1 MPNFK
6 KYYTINALPEE
17 VYAALTNAATLQ
29 LWTGTP
35 AIMDETVGNNFSLW
49 EGTIEGKNLAFE
61 KGKMIQQQWFFGDE
75 ELEENPDASI
85 VTIKLHLQKNK
96 TSLELLHT
104 NIPEQ
109 DFDAIVEGWN
119 EVYMESLIWFYEGE

>member
-35 AIMDETVGNNFSLW
+35 AIMDETVGSNFSLW
-49 EGTIEGKNLAFE
+49 EGTIEGKNLTFE